1 MRAADG
7 RAERLRELATELL
20 GLNVEVILTG
30 GREAIRAARE
40 ATTTQPIVF
49 ASTSDPVAEGFVESL
64 VRPAGNTTGL
74 TLEAGDED
82 AKRVELL
89 RETVPGVSRPAILW
103 SPRVAREF
111 RRAEAAA
118 LSYGMEVVSLDL
130 QNPDQLDMLFRS
142 ANNRSADALIVIA
155 DALFMPLAPQIVG
168 FAAQDR
174 LPAMYPTSTYAVAG
188 GLMTYGASI
197 PGNYRRAATYVDKI
211 LKGAKPGDLPVE
223 RPSKYDFIINLK
235 AAHSIGLTMP
245 RSTLVQATQIFE

>member
-1 MRAADG
+1 
-7 RAERLRELATELL
+7 
-20 GLNVEVILTG
+20 
-30 GREAIRAARE
+30 
-40 ATTTQPIVF
+40 
-49 ASTSDPVAEGFVESL
+49 
-64 VRPAGNTTGL
+64 
-74 TLEAGDED
+74 
-82 AKRVELL
+82 
-89 RETVPGVSRPAILW
+89 
-103 SPRVAREF
+103 
-111 RRAEAAA
+111 
-118 LSYGMEVVSLDL
+118 MEVVSLDL